1 MESKIELV
9 VTVTAATEPHTGC
22 EMWCLGMFRRV
33 KDWGRLRK
41 LIQLQILH
49 RVKECLII
57 LRGHLSESWS
67 WTRSGPFS
75 RLMSLSTQSK
85 STRESLRK
93 KKWKVM
99 EQPSQSPD
107 WNPIEVLLGDLK
119 QAVHARKPSN
129 IMQVKEFYMGRS
141 KMSPNQC
148 QRLWGKYAKMPA
160 RSYFSWRGE

>member
-1 MESKIELV
+1 
-9 VTVTAATEPHTGC
+9 
-22 EMWCLGMFRRV
+22 
-33 KDWGRLRK
+33 
-41 LIQLQILH
+41 
-49 RVKECLII
+49 
-57 LRGHLSESWS
+57 
-67 WTRSGPFS
+67 
-75 RLMSLSTQSK
+75 MSLSTQSK
-85 STRESLRK
+85 STKESLRK

-148 QRLWGKYAKMPA
+148 QRLWRKYAKCLQEVISPEGGNN
-160 RSYFSWRGE
+160 RFDVKVVLTFPGEYYIY